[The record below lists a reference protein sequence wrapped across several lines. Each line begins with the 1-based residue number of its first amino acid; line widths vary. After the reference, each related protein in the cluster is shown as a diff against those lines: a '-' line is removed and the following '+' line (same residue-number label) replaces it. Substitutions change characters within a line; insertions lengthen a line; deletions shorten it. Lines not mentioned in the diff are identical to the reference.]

1 MKFDG
6 LTALVTGGSRGLGL
20 LIAHELAV
28 RGADLVICA
37 RSQQEL
43 DVAQLSLKRTGVRIA
58 AIRCDLTSRDDVEDM
73 ISDSIAFTG
82 HIDVLINNAGTI
94 MVGALADMRIEDFE
108 QAIRDI
114 FLTMLYPTIAL
125 LPHMRARS
133 RGAIANITSIGG
145 KIAVPHLLPYS
156 CAKFA
161 TIALSEGL
169 RAEAAQ
175 YGIRVTT
182 VIPWLMR
189 TGSPINAFFKGDK
202 AAEWAWFATS
212 DSLRFTAM
220 DAGRA
225 AKKIIDAIERGD
237 AEIIFDWRAKLV
249 KIAHDLAPG
258 FTANFNAIINE
269 FLPASNGDLD
279 VKRGIEIA
287 QTANP
292 RVFDLVMEVASK
304 THQLSVNPSL
314 TTDPG

>member
-1 MKFDG
+1 MNG

-20 LIAHELAV
+20 LIAQELAA
-28 RGADLVICA
+28 RGADVLICA
-37 RSQQEL
+37 RNQQEL
-43 DVAQLSLKRTGVRIA
+43 DIAQLSLKRTGVRVA
-58 AIRCDLTSRDDVEDM
+58 GIRCDLTNRDDAEDM
-73 ISDSIAFTG
+73 ISDAIAFTG
-82 HIDVLINNAGTI
+82 HIDVLVNNAGTI
-94 MVGALADMRIEDFE
+94 TVGALADMRIEDFE

-114 FLTMLYPTIAL
+114 FLTTLYPTMAL
-125 LPHMRARS
+125 LPHMQARG

-161 TIALSEGL
+161 TVALSEGL

-175 YGIRVTT
+175 CGIRVTT
-182 VIPWLMR
+182 IIPWLMR
-189 TGSPINAFFKGDK
+189 TGSPVNAFFKGDK

-220 DAGRA
+220 DGRRA
-225 AKKIIDAIERGD
+225 AKKIINAIERGD

-249 KIAHDLAPG
+249 KVAHDLAPG
-258 FTANFNAIINE
+258 FTANVNAIINE
-269 FLPASNGDLD
+269 FLPTSNGDLN

-292 RVFDLVMEVASK
+292 RVFDLVMEAASK
-304 THQLSVNPSL
+304 THQLSASPSL
-314 TTDPG
+314 STNPGQQ